1 MRYLF
6 IELKRSMKNKKTII
20 TLVSLVFGMWL
31 LLSLGRLIV
40 YAYKTAEDIR
50 IWLPLT
56 SEEKKQELYGNKNTI
71 VEKIEGKIPKEKN
84 ILLLTDDGW
93 DFFLLRY
100 LLYPRRVVWIQD
112 QTFSGEIASYDYVV
126 KVTSDNDD
134 PIIIKNKEK

>member
-1 MRYLF
+1 
-6 IELKRSMKNKKTII
+6 MKNKKTII
-20 TLVSLVFGMWL
+20 TLVSLVFCMWL

-40 YAYKTAEDIR
+40 YAYKTIEDTR

-56 SEEKKQELYGNKNTI
+56 AEEKKQKLYGNKNTI

-84 ILLLTDDGW
+84 TLLLTDDGW

-100 LLYPRRVVWIQD
+100 LLYPRRVIWIQD

-126 KVTSDNDD
+126 TVTSDNDD
-134 PIIIKNKEK
+134 PIIVKNKEK